1 MQAGLQYCPG
11 SATRCSNL
19 HQLQRDIRQCVHGQL
34 RQLLCWLNTGYM
46 HNKQRLD
53 LQWSLRT
60 DKLHNQPNY
69 KHHRGKR
76 LCLSTRQQPKW

>member
-1 MQAGLQYCPG
+1 MVELTMLHWLLPPLCRLQYCPG

-60 DKLHNQPNY
+60 
-69 KHHRGKR
+69 
-76 LCLSTRQQPKW
+76 